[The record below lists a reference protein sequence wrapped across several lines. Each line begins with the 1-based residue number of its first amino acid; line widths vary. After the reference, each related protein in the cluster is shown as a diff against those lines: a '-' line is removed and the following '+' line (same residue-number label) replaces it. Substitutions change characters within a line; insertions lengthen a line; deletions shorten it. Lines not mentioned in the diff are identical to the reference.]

1 MSSNAFE
8 NLFIVSVCLNNHNV
22 LAADS
27 VQLLDINNSAAV
39 KSFRIS
45 TESNNQNNKMPSV
58 TTTNTVNTAGIRLMR
73 KTSCAAGASSGGGG
87 TGAGG
92 GANDQSTNSSSHQ
105 NPDRKSLRDQP
116 NVGKYKLIR
125 TLGRGN
131 FAKVKLAQHVSTG
144 REVAVKVID
153 KTQLNQAS
161 LKKLFREVNIMKML
175 NHPNIVRLYEVIES
189 ERHVYLVMEYAE
201 NGEVFDHLVSH
212 GRMKEREARAAFRQ
226 IVSAVEYCHQ
236 KKIVHRDLKAE
247 NLLFDGYFNVKLAD
261 FGFSNLF
268 DGSKKL
274 DTFCGSPPYAAPEL
288 FQGRKYDGPEVDVW
302 SLGVILYTLVS
313 GSLPFDAQHLKD
325 LQERVLRGKYR
336 VPFYMSTDCEA
347 LLRKLLVL
355 NPSKRVTL
363 RNVMSDKWLNIGY
376 EDNILKPYV
385 EPPPDYNDK
394 ERLEIMRIMGYR
406 PEDVREALVK
416 QSFNNVTAIYLLLA
430 DPKTRLTLPASS
442 FISSSPSQAIQGNT
456 LLNNNNN
463 NNLHHH
469 QSSEIVED
477 KTTSSSVVKS
487 STDKTN
493 GVENSNNN
501 SNNNNSK
508 SNQNGSLHQSKKE
521 SGQDNTSQ
529 YNGVRRTSGISW
541 LKQSA
546 SAGPASNR
554 QEKSS
559 VDEKSRLLP
568 RIRVSDLR
576 DRGNDINVDNRGQE
590 KIDENSEITE
600 SPGDQLSV
608 RRMNTFT
615 MSDKFRPT
623 GSDPQSPSLQ
633 GPLSR
638 APPMSNIP
646 NCITAN
652 PSTTSSENSPIKS
665 TDKASAPFNTDNT
678 TNFEQPI
685 KLNQAVPYTEENPT
699 LPHRK
704 RPKDTISSC
713 NNNSKPISTNYNNNG
728 PVINN
733 DNNNN
738 NNNANS
744 HDIIDVLDPND
755 QQRFHRNDPN
765 RSTDNWS
772 KNKSKNISDQSTSS
786 TFSDSPSSTLGASS
800 SGTMDSS
807 KVMQQQN
814 INKSTK
820 HHQIGMPDSICKALD
835 TPTTT
840 NDDNNDKSCPKSP
853 VFKLP
858 TNTAA
863 TTTRD
868 SLIKWSVRHRPN
880 NTTSTGTN
888 ATISTTNSSNNTSSS
903 LTSRECRQSSPKG
916 TVVTSNL
923 NANQGVSLP
932 SEVKN
937 SSDSSS
943 VTLEMTTTAVR
954 AQKSASMKARSGRFF
969 RSLTTRIARSFRCG
983 RFKSG
988 HASHNRNMSS
998 LRKFN
1003 NNNNNNTNTTNNN
1016 DNNTNTNKNKHS
1028 NKKHHYQSDKTSLL
1042 KNNEKEEITE
1052 ESDSSDRQHSLLLV
1066 LSSSGS
1072 SHSHRHRQHQNH
1084 QSADNDDSNT
1094 DDDNDDDDDTMKG
1107 TISPNR
1113 DPWITM
1119 EPEKQRKISSTMG
1132 GNTTSKSKKSSSN
1145 EVDTTNTT
1153 TTTSGGSGGGDK
1165 VKSKFYGFDSPTS
1178 LPMNDSSGIIIS
1190 GGGGSQKKT
1199 GMELP
1204 SVDRTNTRTVI
1215 MTSDVHRHKASTIT
1229 TVVPTP
1235 QSPLSPIPP
1244 IPQSLT
1250 MSTSVKS
1257 SNNDNN
1263 KTLSSSVFE
1272 SDYNNNNYYYG
1283 QNKGGKLWKPRRL
1296 HFVLRLPIIGSDPH
1310 ILLIQMIELFKRYQ
1324 CAYTFLSSYRLRCTK
1339 LINSHNNPNDN
1350 CNTITTTTNDNINNN
1365 ESIDEQGIQQQQQ
1378 QQQQSQCSKSS
1389 QSSSSSS
1396 SVLNWDLE
1404 IFQLAKPIVYGVR
1417 FKRISG
1423 NRNAFKSMVKY
1434 FVHQTENIT

>member
-1 MSSNAFE
+1 
-8 NLFIVSVCLNNHNV
+8 
-22 LAADS
+22 
-27 VQLLDINNSAAV
+27 
-39 KSFRIS
+39 
-45 TESNNQNNKMPSV
+45 MPSV
-58 TTTNTVNTAGIRLMR
+58 TTTNTVNTSGIRLMR

-87 TGAGG
+87 ASAGAS
-92 GANDQSTNSSSHQ
+92 ANDQSTNSSSHQ
-105 NPDRKSLRDQP
+105 NSDKKSLRDQP

-247 NLLFDGYFNVKLAD
+247 NLLFDGFFNVKLAD

-394 ERLEIMRIMGYR
+394 ERLEIMRNMGYR
-406 PEDVREALVK
+406 PEDVREALIK

-442 FISSSPSQAIQGNT
+442 FISSSPSQSIAGNT

-463 NNLHHH
+463 NNNNNNTNHRH

-487 STDKTN
+487 FTDKTN
-493 GVENSNNN
+493 GVESSNN

-521 SGQDNTSQ
+521 SSQDNTPQ

-559 VDEKSRLLP
+559 VNEKARLLP

-576 DRGNDINVDNRGQE
+576 DRGNDINVDNHGQE

-623 GSDPQSPSLQ
+623 GSDSQSPNLQ

-665 TDKASAPFNTDNT
+665 TDKASVPFTTDNT
-678 TNFEQPI
+678 TTFEQPI
-685 KLNQAVPYTEENPT
+685 KLNQAVPYTEENPSLNSNNFIGWLRRT

-704 RPKDTISSC
+704 RPKDNTLSC
-713 NNNSKPISTNYNNNG
+713 NNSKPISTNYNNNNNG
-728 PVINN
+728 PVIST
-733 DNNNN
+733 NNNN
-738 NNNANS
+738 SNNS

-772 KNKSKNISDQSTSS
+772 KNKPKNISDQSTSS

-800 SGTMDSS
+800 SGTMDSA
-807 KVMQQQN
+807 KVMQQQQQPQQQN
-814 INKSTK
+814 FNKSTK
-820 HHQIGMPDSICKALD
+820 HQQIGMPDSIFKALD
-835 TPTTT
+835 TPTTND
-840 NDDNNDKSCPKSP
+840 NDDISSNNNNDKSCPKSP

-858 TNTAA
+858 TNTPAA
-863 TTTRD
+863 TTRD
-868 SLIKWSVRHRPN
+868 SLMKWSVRHRPN
-880 NTTSTGTN
+880 NTTSTATN
-888 ATISTTNSSNNTSSS
+888 ATTNSSNNTTNSSS
-903 LTSRECRQSSPKG
+903 LMSRECRQSSPKS
-916 TVVTSNL
+916 TVTSVNT
-923 NANQGVSLP
+923 NQG
-932 SEVKN
+932 EVKN

-943 VTLEMTTTAVR
+943 VTLETSTSAVV
-954 AQKSASMKARSGRFF
+954 AQKSASMKSRSGRFF
-969 RSLTTRIARSFRCG
+969 RSLTTRIARS
-983 RFKSG
+983 
-988 HASHNRNMSS
+988 HASHNRNMPSS
-998 LRKFN
+998 IRKFN
-1003 NNNNNNTNTTNNN
+1003 NNNHNNNTNTNTTTTNSNNSNTNNN
-1016 DNNTNTNKNKHS
+1016 DNNTHS
-1028 NKKHHYQSDKTSLL
+1028 NKKHNFQSDKTSLL
-1042 KNNEKEEITE
+1042 KNNEKVEITE
-1052 ESDSSDRQHSLLLV
+1052 ESDSSDRQHSLLL
-1066 LSSSGS
+1066 LSSSSGRT
-1072 SHSHRHRQHQNH
+1072 SHSHRHRQHHNH
-1084 QSADNDDSNT
+1084 SADSDDSNT
-1094 DDDNDDDDDTMKG
+1094 DDDEDDDDNTMRG

-1119 EPEKQRKISSTMG
+1119 EPEKQRKLSSTTTTT
-1132 GNTTSKSKKSSSN
+1132 TTSKSKKSSSN
-1145 EVDTTNTT
+1145 EVDTVAA
-1153 TTTSGGSGGGDK
+1153 TSGGGGDK
-1165 VKSKFYGFDSPTS
+1165 VKWKFYGLDSPMS

-1190 GGGGSQKKT
+1190 GGGSQKKT

-1229 TVVPTP
+1229 TVVPTS
-1235 QSPLSPIPP
+1235 QSLPP

-1250 MSTSVKS
+1250 MSTSVRDN
-1257 SNNDNN
+1257 SNINNN
-1263 KTLSSSVFE
+1263 KTISSSVFE
-1272 SDYNNNNYYYG
+1272 SDNNNNYCYSYG

-1339 LINSHNNPNDN
+1339 LINSYNPNDN
-1350 CNTITTTTNDNINNN
+1350 CNTTTTTDNDNNTTHN
-1365 ESIDEQGIQQQQQ
+1365 ESVDEQGIQ
-1378 QQQQSQCSKSS
+1378 QQQQSQCSKSP
-1389 QSSSSSS
+1389 QSSS